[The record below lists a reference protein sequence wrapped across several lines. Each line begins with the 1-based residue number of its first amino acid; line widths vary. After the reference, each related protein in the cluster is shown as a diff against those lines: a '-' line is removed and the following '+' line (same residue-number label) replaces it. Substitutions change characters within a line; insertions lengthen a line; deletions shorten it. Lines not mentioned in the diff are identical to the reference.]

1 MLTKHLLTLSC
12 VYTIERSPCKLQ
24 LIIGGIIENVSYHSR
39 IAFCYPLYNGNT
51 IPYCSVKRKKEQV
64 KWRAALI
71 LFIILF
77 LASIL
82 INISIVNKYGLN
94 FFSNPFEFATALL
107 VVGLIAGIVAIL
119 AFIQLYFFRRGKNT
133 KGIRDMKVY
142 FVGFIGYS
150 ILLLFLLAWIMPLI

>member
-1 MLTKHLLTLSC
+1 M
-12 VYTIERSPCKLQ
+12 Y
-24 LIIGGIIENVSYHSR
+24 LIIAGLLFAIPFTMVIQSR
-39 IAFCYPLYNGNT
+39 IAVLKG
-51 IPYCSVKRKKEQV
+51 KKEQV